1 MLPHATQIFEWSC
14 RACLRLTEQAADD
27 GNQVGWAGVCVWRQ
41 KKSVLF
47 NKAAPESTI
56 KSNSIAHHFI
66 QEVLHV
72 MSGGQC
78 MMTQMRTWL
87 TCLLSHSVVQSK
99 PSLFVRYYRKYF
111 LRRKSRG
118 YGRRLSAFLLPPRIG
133 TTFPFL
139 YNFNTHSV
147 LLRVQVEVEDF
158 CLLVTERVGARLLF
172 YLVFNFILIL
182 NLAFMVM
189 ILQSKVVYP
198 EWLNPSLVWGEC
210 FSSLCVY

>member
-1 MLPHATQIFEWSC
+1 
-14 RACLRLTEQAADD
+14 
-27 GNQVGWAGVCVWRQ
+27 
-41 KKSVLF
+41 VLF

-56 KSNSIAHHFI
+56 KFNAIAHNFF

-78 MMTQMRTWL
+78 MLTQMRTWL

-99 PSLFVRYYRKYF
+99 PSLFVQYYSKYF
-111 LRRKSRG
+111 MRRKSRG
-118 YGRRLSAFLLPPRIG
+118 YGRRLSVFLLLPRFG

-139 YNFNTHSV
+139 YNFNTHGV
-147 LLRVQVEVEDF
+147 LLIVQVEVEDF
-158 CLLVTERVGARLLF
+158 CLLVTERVGVRLLF
-172 YLVFNFILIL
+172 YLVFNLILIL

-198 EWLNPSLVWGEC
+198 E
-210 FSSLCVY
+210 